1 MPASDSKRERH
12 IPQARAQH
20 IYWTRRADGSKV
32 FEVRDRNRKYHVV
45 GPRLD
50 EAKAEARRIYDEG
63 APTIKRAGL
72 MLDDAY
78 ESWKQAREIRPST
91 AGLLDRIYDCH
102 IRPKLGRRKLRE
114 IDRNVIA
121 SWLARLERQD
131 GREGPLASGTRRL
144 ILATLKVVLRHA
156 VETGA
161 LGAVPK
167 LPRGRTPKQSDA
179 RRRVLSPEE
188 EARLLA
194 YCAPFSWLAPII
206 TVATHEALRL
216 GEVLALQWED
226 VDFAQNKLHVRH
238 SLDRA
243 RNLGPT
249 KGGKAA
255 TIELTPLAREAL
267 LELRGEAASG
277 YVFRNGEGRPRHLHD
292 VQRAF
297 RKARERA
304 ALPVTDDGPV
314 VFHSLRH
321 TGGQPARQ
329 PPGDPARACTRLR
342 PPRRPR
348 DHAGLRAQDRGRQ
361 GHGGD
366 RGGAGRVGTR
376 YPTGTTAPPE

>member
-1 MPASDSKRERH
+1 MPASHSKRERH
-12 IPQARAQH
+12 VPQAKAQH

-72 MLDDAY
+72 TLDDAY
-78 ESWKQAREIRPST
+78 EGWKASREIRPST
-91 AGLLDRIYDCH
+91 AALLDGIYACH
-102 IRPKLGRRKLRE
+102 IGPKLGRRRLRE
-114 IDRNVIA
+114 IDRNVITA
-121 SWLARLERQD
+121 WLARLERQD
-131 GREGPLASGTRRL
+131 GKEGPLASGTRRV

-161 LGAVPK
+161 LAAVPK
-167 LPRGRTPKQSDA
+167 LPRGRTPKQSDS
-179 RRRVLSPEE
+179 RRRVLSPDEE
-188 EARLLA
+188 TRLIA
-194 YCAPFSWLAPII
+194 YCAPFPWLAPII

-243 RNLGPT
+243 RNLGPP

-277 YVFRNGEGRPRHLHD
+277 FVFRNGEGRPRDLHD

-304 ALPVTDDGPV
+304 ALPVTDEGRV

-321 TGGQPARQ
+321 TGISRLANHPAIPLVHVR
-329 PPGDPARACTRLR
+329 DFAR
-342 PPRRPR
+342 
-348 DHAGLRAQDRGRQ
+348 HADLATTQ
-361 GHGGD
+361 GYVHKID
-366 RGGAGRVGTR
+366 DAKV
-376 YPTGTTAPPE
+376 TAAIGEALAR